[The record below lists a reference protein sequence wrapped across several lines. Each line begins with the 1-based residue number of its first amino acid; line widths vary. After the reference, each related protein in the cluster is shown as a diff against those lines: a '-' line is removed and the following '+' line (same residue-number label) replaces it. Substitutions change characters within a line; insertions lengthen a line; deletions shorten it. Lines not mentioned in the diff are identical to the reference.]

1 LLGGGWLA
9 GLLDP
14 YATQTQAK
22 SQAHPKEAPE
32 GQGRGKEGASC
43 GQSWVEGGQAGL
55 AEGKA
60 GGEAGLE
67 DQQVGEQSFEIIV

>member
-1 LLGGGWLA
+1 MPGGVRLGGLP
-9 GLLDP
+9 DP

-22 SQAHPKEAPE
+22 SQASPKEAPE

-43 GQSWVEGGQAGL
+43 GQSGVEGSQAGL

-67 DQQVGEQSFEIIV
+67 DQQVGKQSFEIIV